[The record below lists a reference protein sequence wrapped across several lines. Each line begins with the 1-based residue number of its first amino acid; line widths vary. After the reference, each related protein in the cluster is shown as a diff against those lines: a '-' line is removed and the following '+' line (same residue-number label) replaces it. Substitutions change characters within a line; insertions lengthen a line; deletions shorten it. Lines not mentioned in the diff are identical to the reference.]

1 MKVTAAK
8 THRFSAE
15 DYHRM
20 GEAGVLPPD
29 GRFELIRGEIVEMS
43 PIGSAHAAVV
53 SYLNR
58 LLMQQ
63 VGEEDALVWVQNPV
77 RLDQWS
83 EPQPDLALLRPRAD
97 DYYQRLPEA
106 ADCLLV
112 IEVADTTLAY
122 DRDTKLPLYGARGV
136 AEAWLIDL
144 TSQTVERHATP
155 SAGGFRDCHRAFPP
169 ETVAAGAVPGVS
181 LDLQGLFPA

>member
-1 MKVTAAK
+1 MTVTAAK
-8 THRFSAE
+8 THRFTAE

-53 SYLNR
+53 RR
-58 LLMQQ
+58 LARILHEQ
-63 VGEEDALVWVQNPV
+63 VGEQAIVDVQNPL

-106 ADCLLV
+106 VDCLLV
-112 IEVADTTLAY
+112 IEVADTTLAH
-122 DRDTKLPLYGARGV
+122 DRETKLPLYGAAGV

-144 TSQTVERHATP
+144 VGHTLERHTTP
-155 SAGGFRDCHRAFPP
+155 SASGFRDCHQALPP
-169 ETVAAGAVPGVS
+169 ETVAAGSVAGVS
-181 LDLQGLFPA
+181 LDLQGLFPE